1 MSAFIQPDESMNPIF
16 RSYLAENK
24 EGQLLT
30 HAETLSQRK
39 KKN

>member
-1 MSAFIQPDESMNPIF
+1 MSASILPDESINPIC
-16 RSYLAENK
+16 RSYLAENN

-30 HAETLSQRK
+30 RAENLSQRK